1 MILVDMSQVTIS
13 NVMVH
18 LNRSATVDIDMCRHM
33 ILNSLR
39 MYNQK
44 FKREYGDMI
53 LCYDSGNTWRRDYFP
68 NYKAGRR
75 KSRASSTTI
84 DWSSVYGALDQI
96 KQELKDN
103 FPYKVLQVQKA
114 EADDIIGSLVNK
126 YNTEKILIISG
137 DKDFKQLQK
146 YKNVQQYSPV
156 AKKMITCDDPSSYI
170 HEHIIKGDSTD
181 GIPNFLSADNCLV
194 DGIRQTPISKRKVE
208 SWLQLQPE
216 QYCNE
221 DMLRNYQRNQT
232 LIDLQYVPNHIQ
244 DECVDMYVQS
254 KPANKSKLLNYFI
267 KNKLKKLIE
276 NISEF

>member
-1 MILVDMSQVTIS
+1 
-13 NVMVH
+13 
-18 LNRSATVDIDMCRHM
+18 
-33 ILNSLR
+33 